1 MFAPTLSRRRLAWI
15 AAPAVALLFAAGCGD
30 DDSSDTTT
38 TIELDTTTSADDTT
52 STTADDTNTDGA
64 TDTDDTTDDSVDD
77 LVEAGEDAQ
86 AELEQALRDAGLN
99 SLASA
104 IGSVDLS
111 EVLGD
116 DEFTVFAPD
125 DDAFLALDSGDLAD
139 MLADPDEVLDLLR
152 THVVVGERLTAED
165 LAAAGTVDT
174 ASGTALSVSGD
185 ADSLTVEGA
194 TVTSSEEVGNGI
206 FHVVDQV
213 LLVGA
218 TS

>member
-1 MFAPTLSRRRLAWI
+1 
-15 AAPAVALLFAAGCGD
+15 
-30 DDSSDTTT
+30 TT

-52 STTADDTNTDGA
+52 STTADD

-152 THVVVGERLTAED
+152 THVVVGE
-165 LAAAGTVDT
+165 
-174 ASGTALSVSGD
+174 
-185 ADSLTVEGA
+185 
-194 TVTSSEEVGNGI
+194 
-206 FHVVDQV
+206 
-213 LLVGA
+213 
-218 TS
+218 